1 MSQIAESTLTIEWSL
16 LGFLAERPMH
26 GYEIHQRLS
35 EAAGLGIVWHIKQGA
50 LYTLLARLE
59 DRDLISHVVE
69 SQDPRPPRKVYSLTN
84 NGQAALHTWITTPVR
99 RGRDFR
105 LEFLAK
111 VYFAWR
117 AGGEPLKAL
126 FAEQRAV
133 CRAWCAELQGAVDR
147 TPPGDYEALVY
158 RFRLGQVEAMA
169 TWLDESEAT
178 LKP

>member
-1 MSQIAESTLTIEWSL
+1 VDETGESALTIEWSL

-35 EAAGLGIVWHIKQGA
+35 EAAGLGVVWHIKQGA
-50 LYTLLARLE
+50 LYTLLTRLE
-59 DRDLISHVVE
+59 DRGLISHVLE
-69 SQDPRPPRKVYSLTN
+69 PQDPRPPRKVYSLTSK
-84 NGQAALHTWITTPVR
+84 GQAALQSWIMTPVR

-117 AGGEPLKAL
+117 AGAEPLKAL

-133 CRAWCAELQGAVDR
+133 CLAWRASLQGAVER
-147 TPPGDYEALVY
+147 TPEGAYEALVY

-169 TWLDESEAT
+169 TWLDQSEA
-178 LKP
+178 LLAP